1 MIEAGH
7 LTGPESWT
15 MKLNEGSRIII
26 RVSRRW
32 PNTIELGLPGT
43 LVSLTREETTE
54 LVDGL
59 LDMSDMLEA
68 KR

>member
-15 MKLNEGSRIII
+15 MKLDEGSRINI
-26 RVSRRW
+26 RVSRIW
-32 PNTIELGLPGT
+32 PGTIELYLPGT
-43 LVSLTREETTE
+43 VVCLTREETTE

-68 KR
+68 GA

>member
-7 LTGPESWT
+7 LTGPESWA
-15 MKLNEGSRIII
+15 MVLDEGSRIII
-26 RVSRRW
+26 RVSRIW
-32 PNTIELGLPGT
+32 PGTIELGLPGT
-43 LVSLTREETTE
+43 LVCLTREEATE

-68 KR
+68 RK